1 MVVTG
6 VGPVTAIGTGRDP
19 FWRAILAGSSGTRT
33 LADSPAHRAFKS
45 QVGAP
50 VPEPPAAESRI
61 RAREATLL
69 DPLTRMALAAS
80 ALAIDDA
87 GLTTVETDDRR
98 NTYAIA
104 EIDRT
109 RFGVVVGTGIGGLS
123 TLEAS
128 HARHARGEKI
138 RGAMRHALP
147 MLIPNAVPA
156 QIAIKYRLGGEC
168 KVVGTACAAGAMAI
182 GDAFRLIRDG
192 ELDAALAGGAD
203 RLLSTTDGY
212 GFLGFDL
219 LNTMSS
225 RNDDPERAC
234 RPFDADRD
242 GFVLGDGAAIL
253 VLEREDHARARGA
266 RVWARILGYGT
277 TCDAHSM
284 MQLEPS
290 GDAIVRCMERAI
302 LAADLAKTDIG
313 YINAH
318 GTATRVNDPAECRAI
333 RRVLGGAV
341 RDVLVNSTKAMTGH
355 SIGASGGIEAV
366 VTSLTLATGTVHAC
380 VNLEARDPE
389 CDVPLPNANV
399 EARPTVA
406 LSNSFGFG
414 GHNATL
420 VLGVA

>member
-1 MVVTG
+1 VP
-6 VGPVTAIGTGRDP
+6 GPSAAACRL
-19 FWRAILAGSSGTRT
+19 RA
-33 LADSPAHRAFKS
+33 K
-45 QVGAP
+45 
-50 VPEPPAAESRI
+50 EAA
-61 RAREATLL
+61 LL

-80 ALAIDDA
+80 ALALDDA
-87 GLTTVETDDRR
+87 GLTAVGTDDRR
-98 NTYAIA
+98 NTYSIP
-104 EIDRT
+104 EIDRS

-123 TLEAS
+123 TVEAS
-128 HARHARGEKI
+128 HARHARGEKL
-138 RGAMRHALP
+138 RGALRYALP

-168 KVVGTACAAGAMAI
+168 KVIGTACAAGTMAI

-192 ELDAALAGGAD
+192 ELDAVLAGGAD

-212 GFLGFDL
+212 AFMGFDL

-234 RPFDADRD
+234 RPFDAGRD
-242 GFVLGDGAAIL
+242 GFVMGDGAAML

-266 RVWARILGYGT
+266 RVWARVLGYGT

-302 LAADLAKTDIG
+302 RSADVATSDVG
-313 YINAH
+313 YVNAH
-318 GTATRVNDPAECRAI
+318 GTATRVNDPAECQAI
-333 RRVLGGAV
+333 RRVLGSAV
-341 RDVLVNSTKAMTGH
+341 GDVQVNSTKSMTGH
-355 SIGASGGIEAV
+355 TIGASGGIEAI

-380 VNLEARDPE
+380 VNLEDRDPE
-389 CDVPLPNANV
+389 CDVPLPTTNV
-399 EARPTVA
+399 EAGPTVA